1 MKKILLTF
9 TAIASIILASCG
21 GNNDA
26 ESDLDS
32 MFDDLQEMTD
42 EADYGTDETDTETDT
57 ETETETETTD
67 ESSPSDEWNSVLD
80 DYEAY
85 VDDYVSL
92 IKKQKADPADM
103 SIMTEYQQLMQKG
116 SEWSTKMSEM
126 SADFGPEQLSRMQEI
141 QMKLSKAAM

>member
-9 TAIASIILASCG
+9 TAISSIILASCG

-42 EADYGTDETDTETDT
+42 EADYGTDETVT

>member
-9 TAIASIILASCG
+9 TAISSIILASCG

>member
-9 TAIASIILASCG
+9 TAISSIILASCG

-126 SADFGPEQLSRMQEI
+126 SADFGPEQLSRMQKI